1 MFSWLRQILS
11 YRLSERNG
19 EQMLMGTLVACVMI
33 ATLALKSTGMSSL
46 SMSSFATAGD
56 ITIAQEYALS
66 RAESLRALKY
76 SELTDVPL
84 KAVVNS
90 NGFYEEVN
98 VEGSVMNTS
107 VSGGVDTS
115 VSSKNITIKIY
126 KGDGE
131 ERKLCTVLSLNRV
144 DPVSFDS
151 EINMVTNDS
160 DSGSL
165 YKAMSADAFKDLVDS
180 KVVDDKNSESDNL
193 CLSASALKEYLKDKL
208 ETYSKTLDSVWYD
221 GNSAVGSDYQG
232 VYVKATGEVLPGSVV
247 YRGNVTN
254 ASHALIIVPFLGSDN
269 VWHYDFV
276 DRADLYTKFID
287 QLYFT
292 FTITQSPHQTIIVT
306 TADGV
311 EHTESFSV
319 KYGTKWTASIVADS
333 GYKVGVLSATSGIIK
348 GITSISATAAIS
360 DKPPYTKVSW
370 TTPGTY
376 TWIVPKS
383 VTIVKLTV
391 AGAGG
396 GSGGTC
402 DVSRYPDGDAQG
414 YGGAGGTG
422 QLLTKK
428 VTVIAGTNYSIVVG
442 SAGVAGKNARVRS
455 KHVDVWAGNG
465 SNGGSSEVVSL
476 LKALG
481 GGGGIGG
488 GSSCSGGDCYSL
500 YRETHAVW
508 GANGIS
514 YSGGAKANNN
524 GWVIIEY
531 GGDI

>member
-1 MFSWLRQILS
+1 
-11 YRLSERNG
+11 
-19 EQMLMGTLVACVMI
+19 
-33 ATLALKSTGMSSL
+33 
-46 SMSSFATAGD
+46 
-56 ITIAQEYALS
+56 
-66 RAESLRALKY
+66 
-76 SELTDVPL
+76 
-84 KAVVNS
+84 
-90 NGFYEEVN
+90 
-98 VEGSVMNTS
+98 
-107 VSGGVDTS
+107 
-115 VSSKNITIKIY
+115 
-126 KGDGE
+126 
-131 ERKLCTVLSLNRV
+131 
-144 DPVSFDS
+144 
-151 EINMVTNDS
+151 MVTNDADS
-160 DSGSL
+160 DSL
-165 YKAMSADAFKDLVDS
+165 YKAMSANAFKSLTDS
-180 KVVDDKNSESDNL
+180 RVTDDKASEADDKT
-193 CLSASALKEYLKDKL
+193 LSAKALKQYLNDKL
-208 ETYSKTLDSVWYD
+208 VSYAKNADSVWSD
-221 GNSAVGSDYQG
+221 GDSTVGSELQG
-232 VYVKATGEVLPGSVV
+232 IYVEGIGKAVPTKVV
-247 YRGNVTN
+247 YRGKLTN
-254 ASHALIIVPFLGSDN
+254 DPDCLVIVPVASDDGI
-269 VWHYDFV
+269 WHYDYIK
-276 DRADLYTKFID
+276 RSDLYNRFID

-292 FTITQSPHQTIIVT
+292 FTINQSPNQTITVT

-311 EHTESFSV
+311 THTESFSV
-319 KYGTKWTASIVADS
+319 KYGTKWTANITPAS
-333 GYKVGVLSATSGIIK
+333 GYKAGMLSATSGTVK
-348 GITSISATAAIS
+348 GDTSISATAAIS

>member
-1 MFSWLRQILS
+1 
-11 YRLSERNG
+11 
-19 EQMLMGTLVACVMI
+19 
-33 ATLALKSTGMSSL
+33 
-46 SMSSFATAGD
+46 
-56 ITIAQEYALS
+56 
-66 RAESLRALKY
+66 
-76 SELTDVPL
+76 
-84 KAVVNS
+84 
-90 NGFYEEVN
+90 
-98 VEGSVMNTS
+98 
-107 VSGGVDTS
+107 
-115 VSSKNITIKIY
+115 
-126 KGDGE
+126 
-131 ERKLCTVLSLNRV
+131 
-144 DPVSFDS
+144 
-151 EINMVTNDS
+151 MVTNDADS
-160 DSGSL
+160 DSL
-165 YKAMSADAFKDLVDS
+165 YKAMSADAFRDLTDS
-180 KVVDDKNSESDNL
+180 MVIDDKASDAGGKT
-193 CLSASALKEYLKDKL
+193 LSAKALKLYLSDKL
-208 ETYSKTLDSVWYD
+208 VSYAKNADSVWSDID
-221 GNSAVGSDYQG
+221 GSVGSDLQG
-232 VYVKATGEVLPGSVV
+232 VYVEGTGKAIPTKVV
-247 YRGNVTN
+247 YRGKITN
-254 ASHALIIVPFLGSDN
+254 DPNCLVIVPTASGDG
-269 VWHYDFV
+269 WHYDYIK
-276 DRADLYTKFID
+276 RSDLYNRFID

-292 FTITQSPHQTIIVT
+292 FTINQSPNQMITVT
-306 TADGV
+306 TADSV
-311 EHTESFSV
+311 THTESFSV
-319 KYGTKWTASIVADS
+319 KYGTKWTANITPAS
-333 GYKVGVLSATSGIIK
+333 GYKAGTLSATSGTVK
-348 GITSISATAAIS
+348 GATSISATAAIS

-422 QLLTKK
+422 QLLTQK

-442 SAGVAGKNARVRS
+442 SAGVAGKNAKVRS